1 MQFMARI
8 QSDKMHV
15 IKRDSGW
22 AVKKEGSVRATKVYG
37 TKAEAVRHA
46 SRTAKSGGQLIIHN
60 NDGSIEEWI
69 SFKAK

>member
-1 MQFMARI
+1 MSKVQA
-8 QSDKMHV
+8 DKTHV

-22 AVKKEGSVRATKVYG
+22 AVKKEGSSRATKVYG

-46 SRTAKSGGQLIIHN
+46 SKTAKAGGQLIIHK

-69 SFKAK
+69 SFKEK